1 VGNFWPRSAIS
12 AQQLPSRC
20 YITFRIRDTLNVPLD
35 HSFGYCPTREKYG
48 MAELIHMRPEGRFLR
63 GRNVDRSAI
72 AVIRNH
78 LKKANFQSFDNLLH
92 AFKFYDKVS
101 RLLSLRRLYCGVLR

>member
-1 VGNFWPRSAIS
+1 M
-12 AQQLPSRC
+12 
-20 YITFRIRDTLNVPLD
+20 NVPLD
-35 HSFGYCPTREKYG
+35 HAFGYCPTREKYG

-63 GRNVDRSAI
+63 GRNVDRSVV

-92 AFKFYDKVS
+92 AFKFYDKVGYDTVPIS
-101 RLLSLRRLYCGVLR
+101 SVYTWSLCSAATE